1 MNNLDPSQIS
11 PGLIGFLATFAIVVV
26 SVLLFLSMTR
36 HLRKVTYRSQHL
48 PVEPPDEQPDER
60 PEERPEER
68 PDEDGDAERDR
79 PSEP

>member
-1 MNNLDPSQIS
+1 MNDLDPSQIS

-36 HLRKVTYRSQHL
+36 HLRKVSYRSQHL
-48 PVEPPDEQPDER
+48 PEQPAD
-60 PEERPEER
+60 ER
-68 PDEDGDAERDR
+68 PDEDDHTEQDR